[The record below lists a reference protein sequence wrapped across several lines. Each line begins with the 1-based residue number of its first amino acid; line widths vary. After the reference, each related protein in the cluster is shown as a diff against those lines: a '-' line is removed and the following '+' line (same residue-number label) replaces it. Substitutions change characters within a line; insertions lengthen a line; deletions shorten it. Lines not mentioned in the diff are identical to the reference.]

1 MSDEDTEFHYGGKF
15 GWIYSESK
23 HFNDK
28 DFLGDNYLQYKIT
41 KIKIWSG
48 KKDNKEIINGIQVTY
63 KNILNGKEIS
73 R

>member
-15 GWIYSESK
+15 RWIYQESK

-48 KKDNKEIINGIQVTY
+48 KRII
-63 KNILNGKEIS
+63 KK
-73 R
+73 